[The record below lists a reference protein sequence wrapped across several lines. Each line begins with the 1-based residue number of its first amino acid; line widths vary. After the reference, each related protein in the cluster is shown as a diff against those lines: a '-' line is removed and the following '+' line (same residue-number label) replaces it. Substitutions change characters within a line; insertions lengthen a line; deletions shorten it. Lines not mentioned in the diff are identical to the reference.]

1 MRYAMKKFS
10 NFYIFSFASI
20 MVIVVAA
27 VLSVAALILQP
38 LQERNVAIEKM
49 RNILSSIHVES
60 TAADAQEKYNRY
72 IVETFVINSEGEKL
86 EGFDA
91 FTIDMRVEMRK
102 PLEERHLPV
111 FVGMKDDGRKIIVP
125 LHGKGLWGPIY
136 GYLAMEQDRKTIYG
150 VNFGHDKETPG
161 LGAEISES
169 WFQEPFA
176 GKTIFDE
183 TGRFTSIE
191 VERGGAEPGDPH
203 AVDAIS
209 GGTITSKGLEAMLY
223 DCLLSYESYFKKEG
237 N

>member
-111 FVGMKDDGRKIIVP
+111 
-125 LHGKGLWGPIY
+125 LW
-136 GYLAMEQDRKTIYG
+136 A
-150 VNFGHDKETPG
+150 
-161 LGAEISES
+161 
-169 WFQEPFA
+169 
-176 GKTIFDE
+176 
-183 TGRFTSIE
+183 
-191 VERGGAEPGDPH
+191 
-203 AVDAIS
+203 
-209 GGTITSKGLEAMLY
+209 
-223 DCLLSYESYFKKEG
+223 
-237 N
+237 